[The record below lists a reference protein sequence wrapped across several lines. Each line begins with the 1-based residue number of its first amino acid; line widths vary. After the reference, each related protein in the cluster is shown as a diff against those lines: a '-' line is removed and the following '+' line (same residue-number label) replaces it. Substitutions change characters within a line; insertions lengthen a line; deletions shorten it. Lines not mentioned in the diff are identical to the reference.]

1 MTGTSI
7 ADPLA
12 QSYISVVHRLLDE
25 LTRVAELTAENAE
38 LKVKLAAR
46 DAHTVNVAEVMAA
59 ARITDE
65 DLEAEAELF
74 DLLAFPA
81 PFPNRFPIWDAWSD
95 VPDGVSYTGVEDGGL
110 NFRNYEGVR
119 WTLNFSDGTT
129 SHVSD
134 SDDDVMAELAPFV
147 EVK

>member
-12 QSYISVVHRLLDE
+12 QSYITVVHRLLDE
-25 LTRVAELTAENAE
+25 LTANIEKTARIAELEAE
-38 LKVKLAAR
+38 LARR

-65 DLEAEAELF
+65 DLEAEALAF
-74 DLLAFPA
+74 DLPAFPA
-81 PFPNRFPIWDAWSD
+81 PFPNRFPIWDKWSD
-95 VPDGVSYTGVEDGGL
+95 VPDGVVYESATGAATSCWRNRDGRRRL
-110 NFRNYEGVR
+110 YFPA
-119 WTLNFSDGTT
+119 
-129 SHVSD
+129 
-134 SDDDVMAELAPFV
+134 DDREWASCNDEEQMAAIAPFV